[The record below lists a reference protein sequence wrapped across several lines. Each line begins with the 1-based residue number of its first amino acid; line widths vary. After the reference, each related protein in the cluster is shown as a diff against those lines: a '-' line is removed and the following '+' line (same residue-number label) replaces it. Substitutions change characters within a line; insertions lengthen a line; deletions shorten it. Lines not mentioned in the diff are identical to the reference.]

1 MTDDMREVQLKQV
14 TTLQQQMNLPDEQ
27 GRHATICLA
36 HMVKPGNSVVSREA
50 LDALLAALGEENPAQ
65 MRKQAAWALGGLAG
79 WVPTYDLAERV
90 VPALIH
96 ALQLDHVGMP
106 DVLVAGQAYHSLLYV
121 GTPDAIAATEA
132 YRAKVIAE
140 KNLPQQ

>member
-1 MTDDMREVQLKQV
+1 MS
-14 TTLQQQMNLPDEQ
+14 
-27 GRHATICLA
+27 G
-36 HMVKPGNSVVSREA
+36 EA
-50 LDALLAALGEENPAQ
+50 LDALLSALEEGSVPQ

-79 WVPTYDLAERV
+79 WVSSYDLGERV

-96 ALQLDHVGMP
+96 ALQLDHPGMP

-121 GTPDAIAATEA
+121 GTPDAIEATEA

-140 KNLPQQ
+140 KNPAAQ